1 MSSDITKKIFKY
13 VCQGLFNDH
22 KLMFSFIIS
31 VRVLQNLGKI
41 SLAEWN
47 FLLKEIYGSE
57 IDSKLINPLPN
68 LISENNWKRA

>member
-1 MSSDITKKIFKY
+1 MTSEITEKIFKY

>member
-1 MSSDITKKIFKY
+1 MTSEITEKIFKY

-31 VRVLQNLGKI
+31 VRVLQNQGKI
-41 SLAEWN
+41 SAAEWN

-57 IDSKLINPLPN
+57 IKAKLNNPLPT
-68 LISENNWKRA
+68 LIGD